1 MSHLCTKQIECPNL
15 VWTQYSINRYIARRQ
30 LRRGLEI
37 SAACALW
44 SFTPTF
50 ALLLGLG
57 YPTRDQGVPRRWPSA
72 KQCDQTILRLKNHYS
87 YWLWYQSEALACNN
101 RQPHKLAPQDQ
112 MITPYL
118 KAWLFRHAIKINRTY
133 ALSLCYILWN
143 INFNLVPLSP
153 ISIIMFL
160 FFVLLCVPP
169 FHVRRGTYAPIAIGE

>member
-1 MSHLCTKQIECPNL
+1 MHFMSHLCTKQIECPNL

-72 KQCDQTILRLKNHYS
+72 KQWSKHWNPLTASIRSTGLQWLPTVQVGTSTGSNDSRLLRRVS
-87 YWLWYQSEALACNN
+87 FDTYQPLGNFV
-101 RQPHKLAPQDQ
+101 PMFP
-112 MITPYL
+112 IP
-118 KAWLFRHAIKINRTY
+118 LFC
-133 ALSLCYILWN
+133 ALSP
-143 INFNLVPLSP
+143 FTPLVEL
-153 ISIIMFL
+153 II
-160 FFVLLCVPP
+160 
-169 FHVRRGTYAPIAIGE
+169 E